1 MLCVTQSIFFTLN
14 HFTNPLKSYTII
26 YYGGSMHNMRKGDI
40 ALIIIAVVFLVLWL
54 IPKPSGSTVTITVD
68 GEFYKSVPLDTDTEI
83 AVESEYGKNTVI
95 VKNGEVFVTGA
106 NCPDKLCEKESIKK
120 SGESIV
126 CLPNRLC
133 VTVEGENKKEVDV
146 IL

>member
-1 MLCVTQSIFFTLN
+1 
-14 HFTNPLKSYTII
+14 
-26 YYGGSMHNMRKGDI
+26 MRKGDI
-40 ALIIIAVVFLVLWL
+40 ALIIIAALFLVLWL
-54 IPKPSGSTVTITVD
+54 IPKPEGATVTIMVD
-68 GEFYKSVPLDTDTEI
+68 GDFYKSVPLDTDTEI
-83 AVESEYGKNTVI
+83 VVESEYGKNTVI
-95 VKNGEVFVTGA
+95 IKNSEVSVTDA
-106 NCPDKLCEKESIKK
+106 DCPDKLCEKDSISK